1 MRKLLSTLAIA
12 ALLAGYSAS
21 ANAEGWYGRAD
32 VGITIDGHADVPF
45 EGYDYYDEY
54 EYAESSRYVS
64 EWSFLDSAEVDLE
77 DGWLVDAGLGYAF
90 ANGFRAEAELARRT
104 DEVDVGQQE
113 YEQYYYSSS
122 SDNVIASSLMLNG
135 FYDFNRGGSVQPYVG
150 LGAGYAKVQIG
161 EADDSNWA
169 WQALAGVA
177 IPLSERMS
185 LDVGYRYFNVDD
197 LDYPGVSDADYRHEA
212 ATIGLRYQFAAAA
225 PAPAPAPIPAPAPE
239 PAPIP
244 PAPACPTSQFV
255 VYFEWDRSNLNQ
267 EALATIDQAMAR
279 ARQCNVSAVA
289 IVGHTDASGS
299 NAYNMP
305 LSERRAAVVRDA
317 LVARGMSSAMMS
329 MQARGESEL
338 AQPTR
343 DGVREPLN
351 RRTAVTISFR

>member
-32 VGITIDGHADVPF
+32 VGITVNGQADVPF
-45 EGYDYYDEY
+45 NDYDYYDS
-54 EYAESSRYVS
+54 ESVESARYVS
-64 EWSFLDSAEVDLE
+64 EWNFFNSAEADLE

-90 ANGFRAEAELARRT
+90 ANGFRAEGELARRT
-104 DEVDVGQQE
+104 DEVDVGQPY
-113 YEQYYYSSS
+113 YEEYYSSS
-122 SDNVIASSLMLNG
+122 NDNVIASSLMLNG
-135 FYDFNRGGSVQPYVG
+135 FYDFNRGGAVQPYVG
-150 LGAGYAKVQIG
+150 IGAGYAKVQIG

-197 LDYPGVSDADYRHEA
+197 LDYPGVSDADYQHEA

-225 PAPAPAPIPAPAPE
+225 PAPARAPMPAPMPE

-244 PAPACPTSQFV
+244 PPAACPTSQFV

-267 EALATIDQAMAR
+267 EAAATIDQAAAR
-279 ARQCNVSAVA
+279 ARECNVSAVA
-289 IVGHTDASGS
+289 IVGHTDASGAD
-299 NAYNMP
+299 AYNMGLP
-305 LSERRAAVVRDA
+305 ERRATVVRDA
-317 LVARGMSSAMMS
+317 LVARGLAAALMS
-329 MQARGESEL
+329 MQARGENEM
-338 AQPTR
+338 AKPTR
-343 DGVREPLN
+343 DGVREPPN

>member
-32 VGITIDGHADVPF
+32 IGVTIDGKADVPF
-45 EGYDYYDEY
+45 NDYDYYDS
-54 EYAESSRYVS
+54 ESVESARYVS
-64 EWSFLDSAEVDLE
+64 EWSFFNSAEADLE

-90 ANGFRAEAELARRT
+90 ANGFRAEAELARRD
-104 DEVDVGQQE
+104 DEVDVGS
-113 YEQYYYSSS
+113 QYYYLSS

-135 FYDFNRGGSVQPYVG
+135 FYDFNRGGSIQPYVG
-150 LGAGYAKVQIG
+150 IGAGYAKVAIG
-161 EADDSNWA
+161 EADDGNWA

-185 LDVGYRYFNVDD
+185 VDVGYRYFNVDD

-225 PAPAPAPIPAPAPE
+225 APAPAPLPAPMPEPAPIPAPA
-239 PAPIP
+239 
-244 PAPACPTSQFV
+244 ACPMSQFV

-267 EALATIDQAMAR
+267 EAAATIDQAAAR
-279 ARQCNVSAVA
+279 ARECNVSAVA

-299 NAYNMP
+299 NDYNM
-305 LSERRAAVVRDA
+305 SERRSAVVRDA
-317 LVARGMSSAMMS
+317 LVERGLEAALMS
-329 MQARGESEL
+329 MQARGESEM
-338 AQPTR
+338 AKPTR